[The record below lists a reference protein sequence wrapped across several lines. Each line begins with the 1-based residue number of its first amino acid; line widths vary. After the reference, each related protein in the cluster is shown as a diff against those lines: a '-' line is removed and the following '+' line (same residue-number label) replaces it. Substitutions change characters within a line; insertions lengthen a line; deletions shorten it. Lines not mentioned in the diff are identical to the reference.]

1 MLMLTPLDILTLVEM
16 DSSPYYHQMQ
26 LMASTDQIL
35 KGLER
40 QTNFKLGTNL
50 NYTHLNGEPQFL
62 VTPVNIAPN
71 QTTADHHTLPAST
84 LDSILSDNASIASVE
99 DFVTCRT
106 TKRETSV

>member
-40 QTNFKLGTNL
+40 QTNYRLSTNL
-50 NYTHLNGEPQFL
+50 NYTHLNGDPQFL
-62 VTPVNIAPN
+62 VKTKNIAPK
-71 QTTADHHTLPAST
+71 QTGP
-84 LDSILSDNASIASVE
+84 
-99 DFVTCRT
+99 
-106 TKRETSV
+106 